1 MQRVDLVCDFFKD
14 SSDPSSLRKR
24 KSDKTTSIVASQKGM
39 KSKVKSKIQKDEQGN
54 IIFPVKISGNLTL
67 VSPGE
72 IKPLPAFQSDHN
84 LFPVGYKSERI
95 YQSMFEKGKKALYTC
110 EILDGGD
117 RPIFKVTS
125 SEDPDNP
132 IIRDTTTACWVHIC
146 KLIDNLAE
154 T

>member
-1 MQRVDLVCDFFKD
+1 LT
-14 SSDPSSLRKR
+14 SS
-24 KSDKTTSIVASQKGM
+24 KGM
-39 KSKVKSKIQKDEQGN
+39 KSKVKSKIQKDDQGN

-67 VSPGE
+67 VSAGE
-72 IKPLPAFQSDHN
+72 IRPLPAFQSDHN

-125 SEDPDNP
+125 SEDPENP
-132 IIRDTTTACWVHIC
+132 IIRDTTTACWVYIC